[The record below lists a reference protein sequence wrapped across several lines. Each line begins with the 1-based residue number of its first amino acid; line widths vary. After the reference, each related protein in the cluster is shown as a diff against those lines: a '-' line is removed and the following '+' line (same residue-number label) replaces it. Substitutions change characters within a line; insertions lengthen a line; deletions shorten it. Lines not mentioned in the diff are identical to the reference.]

1 MFSVKFLIG
10 AAAAAMLSTTAFAAD
25 MPQPQP
31 VYQPVVAEPC
41 CSSAWYL
48 RGDVGIGMTN
58 KFSITYLPSPP
69 DVGNGFAFDQHSEAD
84 TTFYDVGIGYELNNW
99 LRFDVTATYRDRTQI
114 NARGVFNPVTGNGD
128 AYQGYLKSWVFLANA
143 YVDLYTWNCLTPF
156 VGVGV
161 GTAYNQ
167 MADLVD
173 MGIGT
178 TGAGFGRNSTNWS
191 PAYAFYAGLDYAV
204 TRSFSVE
211 LAYRYLNYG
220 SVTDT
225 IDCIGGCSADSYKFS
240 NLSSNDIMLGMRW
253 KFPVDSGP
261 TLMAAPVMMQPA
273 PAPVMPSPPQYPQPQ
288 PQYPLSTRG

>member
-1 MFSVKFLIG
+1 MFSVKSLFI
-10 AAAAAMLSTTAFAAD
+10 AAAAAMLSTAAFGAD
-25 MPQPQP
+25 MPMPQP
-31 VYQPVVAEPC
+31 VYQPVAEPC

-48 RGDVGIGMTN
+48 RGDVGIGITN

-69 DVGNGFAFDQHSEAD
+69 DVGNGFVFDQHSQAD
-84 TTFYDVGIGYELNNW
+84 TTFYDVGIGYELNSW

-114 NARGVFNPVTGNGD
+114 NMRGVFNPATGLGD
-128 AYQGYLKSWVFLANA
+128 SYQGYLKSWVFLANA
-143 YVDLYTWNCLTPF
+143 YVDLGTWNCLTPF

-204 TRSFSVE
+204 TRNFSVE

-225 IDCIGGCSADSYKFS
+225 IDCKGGCSPDSYKFS

-253 KFPVDSGP
+253 KFPVETGP
-261 TLMAAPVMMQPA
+261 ILTPAPVMMQPA
-273 PAPVMPSPPQYPQPQ
+273 PAPMPMPP